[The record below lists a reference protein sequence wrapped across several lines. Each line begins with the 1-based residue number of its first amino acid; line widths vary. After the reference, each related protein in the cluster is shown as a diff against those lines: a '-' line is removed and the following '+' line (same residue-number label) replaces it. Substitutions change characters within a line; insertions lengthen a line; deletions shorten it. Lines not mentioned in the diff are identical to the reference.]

1 MISGENLITHEKLS
15 FLQRVIA
22 GVSLIPIG
30 VIVKKVKILF
40 KGGINSL
47 LRRAG
52 KSTITNIGEGVTE
65 AVIKDEV
72 RGLEK
77 NIASEV
83 TEDVVRETVEE
94 ISEVEVKEVVESVST
109 VIKSK

>member
-1 MISGENLITHEKLS
+1 MSFVVFGKTLIEVISGENLITHEKLS
-15 FLQRVIA
+15 FLQRIIG

-30 VIVKKVKILF
+30 AIAKCLKGIF

-52 KSTITNIGEGVTE
+52 KSAITDIGEEVTE

-72 RGLEK
+72 KGLEK
-77 NIASEV
+77 NIASI
-83 TEDVVRETVEE
+83 DVLSD
-94 ISEVEVKEVVESVST
+94 IDL
-109 VIKSK
+109 IL